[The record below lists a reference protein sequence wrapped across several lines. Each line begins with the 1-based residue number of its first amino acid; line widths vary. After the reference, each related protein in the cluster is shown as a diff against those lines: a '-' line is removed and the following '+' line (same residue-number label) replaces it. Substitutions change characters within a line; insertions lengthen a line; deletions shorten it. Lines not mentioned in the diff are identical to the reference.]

1 MGGTEQVDQEFV
13 DLFARQE
20 GERRAGEARHLRLAS
35 RDDGALIMSGRLD
48 PTGGAAV
55 RTALESL
62 ALPLSAD
69 DERHRER
76 RFADALVEL
85 AMYALESG
93 RIPRQSGDRP
103 P

>member
-1 MGGTEQVDQEFV
+1 MGGTEYGDQDFV
-13 DLFARQE
+13 DLFAAQE
-20 GERRAGEARHLRLAS
+20 GERRAGEARHLRLAL

-48 PTGGAAV
+48 PSGGAAV

-62 ALPLSAD
+62 ALPTSAD
-69 DERHRER
+69 DERNREQR
-76 RFADALVEL
+76 YADALVEL

-93 RIPRQSGDRP
+93 RIPRESGDRP